1 MKKLQPFLK
10 KCMTRDN
17 MIILALFGVLLMVIA
32 MPIEN
37 EKEKETKETEFSGL
51 QTSSSETADS
61 SASLNTADVFMGTA
75 GTKPR
80 NADTVSDEISAYE
93 SRLEKRLEELLSQ
106 MAGVGEVAV
115 MVKLSASRETV
126 VEKDGPSTSQNVKE
140 EDSAGGSRD
149 TNTQEQDE
157 TTVFSKDQEG
167 SETPYVRMVK
177 EPVIEGVTVIAKGGG
192 SVEVQQN
199 ITDAIVAL
207 FGIEPHKIKVAK
219 MK

>member
-1 MKKLQPFLK
+1 MKKLQPFLEK
-10 KCMTRDN
+10 YMTRDN

-32 MPIEN
+32 MPIDN
-37 EKEKETKETEFSGL
+37 KKESEIKEEESPGL
-51 QTSSSETADS
+51 KTSASETAQSQDP
-61 SASLNTADVFMGTA
+61 LNTLDAFGAEGVKLQDADAQG
-75 GTKPR
+75 
-80 NADTVSDEISAYE
+80 DEISAYE

-126 VEKDGPSTSQNVKE
+126 VEKDGPSASQNVKE

-149 TNTQEQDE
+149 TNTKEQDE
-157 TTVFSKDQEG
+157 TTVFTKDNEG